1 MQYNILG
8 GYEMTNKPG
17 SLFLAPGI
25 KVMQRLGFLHKIL
38 VLLVILFIP
47 ILLLSYAFHGEIL
60 KVTDFAA
67 SERQG
72 LKYVLPLSELLI
84 EASQETSD
92 TFNLNNSAEMINRI
106 DQNDAELGKQLK
118 TTDHWLELKAML
130 EHKSVATRQQVID
143 KITDLIAIVGDSS
156 GLVLDPD
163 IDSYY
168 IMDTAI
174 VKYPDLLKKTNQAAA
189 AAIKDLSKTNK
200 TMDEQIEI
208 PMLAGSIQ
216 STLEGAEIGV
226 NNAVKANTS
235 LTSGL
240 AVFAASKHTTMS
252 LLENVNHTLLKNS
265 EMKDTD
271 INRQLIQ
278 NQLKQANAQSAAAY
292 RLYLNQ
298 LDMLLLQRID
308 TITTHE
314 KSILWGI
321 LFVFIIAFYLLL
333 ALYYSL
339 KHSIMSIFDGTH
351 NFSQGDWRNPIQLVS
366 NDEFAEITDSL
377 NKVRAGIRPMIQ
389 SILNSTQQL
398 TSLAGELTTISTHL
412 EHVADIMVQSVSL
425 VDGGGKQQMG
435 AVHRSL
441 QAIEKMSTN
450 IEQITNNTVVA
461 KTSSEQTADAA
472 QKGTISIEIA
482 VEQMSNIEQ
491 TVLDSANIVKT
502 LGEHSQKV
510 GQIIDTIS
518 AIADQTNLLALNAA
532 IEAARAGENGRGFA
546 VVAEEVRKLAE
557 QSQDATKEISQ
568 IIQEIQQATWKAVES
583 MQTGTGVVKNGS
595 EVVNT
600 AGKSFTEIA
609 GLVYHVSGTIHQ
621 IADTVQII
629 SQANQ
634 EIIVTVDEIKDIS
647 NESVLQTKN
656 VSEATGEQTLSMK
669 KIIVSSQTLSKIAD
683 ELQGTVKFFKI

>member
-1 MQYNILG
+1 
-8 GYEMTNKPG
+8 MTNKSG

-25 KVMQRLGFLHKIL
+25 KVMQRLEFLHKIL
-38 VLLVILFIP
+38 VLLVILLIP
-47 ILLLSYAFHGEIL
+47 ILLLSYAFHGEIR

-67 SERQG
+67 NERHG

-84 EASQETSD
+84 EVSQDTAD
-92 TFNLNNSAEMINRI
+92 TFNLNNSVELISRI
-106 DQNDAELGKQLK
+106 DQNDAEFGKQLK
-118 TTDHWLELKAML
+118 TTDRWLELKAML
-130 EHKSVATRQQVID
+130 EHKSVTTRQQVMD
-143 KITDLIAIVGDSS
+143 KTTDLIAIVGDSS

-174 VKYPDLLKKTNQAAA
+174 VKYPELLKKTNQAAT

-216 STLEGAEIGV
+216 STIEGAEIGV

-240 AVFAASKHTTMS
+240 EAFAASKRATMS
-252 LLENVNHTLLKNS
+252 LLEEVNHTLLKSS
-265 EMKDTD
+265 EAKGTYA
-271 INRQLIQ
+271 NRQLIQ
-278 NQLKQANAQSAAAY
+278 SQLKQVNGQSAAAY

-298 LDMLLLQRID
+298 LDTLLLKRID

-339 KHSIMSIFDGTH
+339 KQSIMSIFDGTH
-351 NFSQGDWRNPIQLVS
+351 NFSQGDWRNSIQIVS

-377 NKVRAGIRPMIQ
+377 NKVREGIRPMIQ

-435 AVHRSL
+435 AVHKSL

-472 QKGTISIEIA
+472 QKGTVSIELV
-482 VEQMSNIEQ
+482 VEQMSHIER

-568 IIQEIQQATWKAVES
+568 IIQEIQQETWKAVDA
-583 MQTGTGVVKNGS
+583 MQAGTGVVKNGS

-609 GLVYHVSGTIHQ
+609 DLVYHVSGTIHQ

-669 KIIVSSQTLSKIAD
+669 EIIVSSQTLSKIAD